1 MPLWDKLMKSKI
13 IQEKKIKYVCNDPA
27 HGLHVELARTPRDSW
42 QKLDQIKSSETG
54 TRPHQGR
61 TQKLLFQLNPGLITS
76 FCHSHFLGPPTNPP
90 GFIAD
95 VASLLEIMVQAKR
108 LVVPRLQALGNTN
121 GKLCAQ
127 KVRWGDKWREGWP
140 TEDAGTSTKLTH

>member
-1 MPLWDKLMKSKI
+1 MFTTATTTPGKGCERDFHQWYSEASLR
-13 IQEKKIKYVCNDPA
+13 EKERNA

-127 KVRWGDKWREGWP
+127 KVRWGDK
-140 TEDAGTSTKLTH
+140 